1 MPELMS
7 LLGSERAEQVAEKLR
22 QCEPSA
28 PPTEEVLDA
37 IRAAGTM
44 ASLTL
49 YAWEAVQQS
58 VGKGAEGGRAR
69 EFVGKT
75 FLALAT
81 WLMNI
86 GIAIRIEEQWHERVA
101 SPLSLDELRHLENR
115 LQQAHSSAEQLLAF
129 VNGPPPALPQGVLER
144 IEAAGRADDKTEYL
158 DAQTFLAHTR
168 ALRRAGFLTGIGFAN
183 SVQGS

>member
-7 LLGSERAEQVAEKLR
+7 HLGSERAEQIADRLR

-28 PPTEEVLDA
+28 APTEEVLDA

-49 YAWEAVQQS
+49 YAWDAVQQF
-58 VGKGAEGGRAR
+58 VAKGAEGGRAR
-69 EFVGKT
+69 EFVGKA

-86 GIAIRIEEQWHERVA
+86 RIAIRIAEQWHERVA
-101 SPLSLDELRHLENR
+101 SPLSLDELRHLENG
-115 LQQAHSSAEQLLAF
+115 LEQAHSSAEQLLAF
-129 VNGPPPALPQGVLER
+129 VNGSPPALSQEVREK
-144 IEAAGRADDKTEYL
+144 IEAAGQADDKTEYL
-158 DAQTFLAHTR
+158 DAETFLARTR
-168 ALRRAGFLTGIGFAN
+168 AHK
-183 SVQGS
+183 GS